1 VPYEII
7 AVINPISF
15 SSDTVTD
22 LLCPEDAHPHSRAPD
37 TPSSTR

>member
-1 VPYEII
+1 MPYEII
-7 AVINPISF
+7 AVIDPISF

-22 LLCPEDAHPHSRAPD
+22 LPCSEDAYPHSRAPD